1 MLKKNSNINGV
12 TKETGCEKRMK
23 MDQKWHQQKLCIK
36 GTLRNIPQSAK
47 NEMLKS
53 DPNLQRIKTIF
64 QGTEEKKKYSF
75 HIIGYMTRRQVLLR
89 LL

>member
-64 QGTEEKKKYSF
+64 QGTEEKKKNTHS
-75 HIIGYMTRRQVLLR
+75 IS
-89 LL
+89 